1 MNFAF
6 NEEEALVC
14 LIVCIV
20 AIEMCPPIKKMFT
33 NETSSD
39 SMILSKNVMI
49 HVGKIYIYQLHS
61 SFSLHLCRHPSFVW
75 VSSNLI
81 SISSRGQAKLLT
93 VHRPGTPVSTFSSI
107 VGKAKLT

>member
-6 NEEEALVC
+6 IEEEALVR

-49 HVGKIYIYQLHS
+49 HLGKN
-61 SFSLHLCRHPSFVW
+61 LHLPVAFIIFPASLSTSFLRLGVFKFDQRIIKRTSKITNSASSWDSRFYFFFDCRK
-75 VSSNLI
+75 
-81 SISSRGQAKLLT
+81 G
-93 VHRPGTPVSTFSSI
+93 
-107 VGKAKLT
+107 